1 MGSSWL
7 PRVGLVLILC
17 GSAASLSATEMVYF
31 KNGRNMTIQG
41 HRMGTDTAVLTLL
54 GEGRLE
60 VPADWIER
68 VVPLH
73 REPPRSEAQAV
84 PVGPSPQTTLSH
96 GELDRIIRQVAG
108 RHGLDAELVRS
119 IIRAES
125 NFDPLAVS
133 VKGASG
139 LMQLMPATASTYRV
153 KDVFDAEE
161 NVEAGVRYLKHLMGE
176 FNRNLLMVLAA
187 YNAGPSTVRNH
198 QGIPPF
204 AETREYIRKVLQFYR
219 GDRR

>member
-7 PRVGLVLILC
+7 PRIGLVLMLC
-17 GSAASLSATEMVYF
+17 GSAASMSATELVYF
-31 KNGRNMTIQG
+31 KNGHNMTIEG
-41 HRMGTDTAVLTLL
+41 HRMGTDRAILTLL

-73 REPPRSEAQAV
+73 REPSHPEVQAV
-84 PVGPSPQTTLSH
+84 PARPASPTTLSR
-96 GELDRIIRQVAG
+96 GELDRIIRQVAL
-108 RHGLDAELVRS
+108 RYGLDAELVRS
-119 IIRAES
+119 IVRAES
-125 NFDPLAVS
+125 NFNPLAVS
-133 VKGASG
+133 HKGASG
-139 LMQLMPATASTYRV
+139 LMQLMPATASAYRV

-176 FNRNLLMVLAA
+176 FNRNLVLVLAA
-187 YNAGPSTVRNH
+187 YNAGPAAVRNH

-219 GDRR
+219 GERR

>member
-1 MGSSWL
+1 MGSSW
-7 PRVGLVLILC
+7 PTGIGLVLMLC
-17 GSAASLSATEMVYF
+17 GSAAGLSATELVYF
-31 KNGRNMTIQG
+31 KNGRNMTIEG
-41 HRMGTDTAVLTLL
+41 HRMGTERAVLTLL
-54 GEGRLE
+54 GQGRLE

-73 REPPRSEAQAV
+73 REPQHSEVQAV
-84 PVGPSPQTTLSH
+84 PVGPSPRAALSR

-133 VKGASG
+133 DKGAGG
-139 LMQLMPATASTYRV
+139 LMQLMPATASSYRV
-153 KDVFDAEE
+153 RDIFDAEE

-176 FNRNLLMVLAA
+176 FNRNLVLVLAA
-187 YNAGPSTVRNH
+187 YNAGPSAVRNH

-204 AETREYIRKVLQFYR
+204 AETREYIRKVLRFYR
-219 GDRR
+219 GERR

>member
-1 MGSSWL
+1 MGSSW
-7 PRVGLVLILC
+7 PTGIGLVLMLC
-17 GSAASLSATEMVYF
+17 GSAVSLPAAELVYF
-31 KNGRNMTIQG
+31 RNGRNMTIEG
-41 HRMGTDTAVLTLL
+41 HRMGTDRAVLTLL
-54 GEGRLE
+54 GQGRLE

-73 REPPRSEAQAV
+73 REPPHSEVQAV
-84 PVGPSPQTTLSH
+84 PAGPSPRAALPR
-96 GELDRIIRQVAG
+96 GDLDRIIRQVAG

-133 VKGASG
+133 AKGAGG
-139 LMQLMPATASTYRV
+139 LMQLMPATASSYRV
-153 KDVFDAEE
+153 RDVFDAEE

-176 FNRNLLMVLAA
+176 FNRNLVLVLAA
-187 YNAGPSTVRNH
+187 YNAGPSAVRSH

-219 GDRR
+219 GERR

>member
-1 MGSSWL
+1 MGSSW
-7 PRVGLVLILC
+7 PTGIGLALMLC
-17 GSAASLSATEMVYF
+17 GSAASLSATELVYF
-31 KNGRNMTIQG
+31 RNGRNMTIEG
-41 HRMGTDTAVLTLL
+41 HRMGRDRAILTLP
-54 GEGRLE
+54 GQGRLE

-68 VVPLH
+68 IVPLH
-73 REPPRSEAQAV
+73 REPPHSEVQAA
-84 PVGPSPQTTLSH
+84 PVGPSPRAALSR

-133 VKGASG
+133 DKGASG
-139 LMQLMPATASTYRV
+139 LMQLMPATASSYRV
-153 KDVFDAEE
+153 RDVFDAEE

-176 FNRNLLMVLAA
+176 FNRNLVLVLAA
-187 YNAGPSTVRNH
+187 YNAGPSAVRSH

-219 GDRR
+219 GERR

>member
-7 PRVGLVLILC
+7 HRMGLMLMLC
-17 GSAASLSATEMVYF
+17 GSAASLSATELVYF
-31 KNGRNMTIQG
+31 KNGRHMVIEG
-41 HRMGTDTAVLTLL
+41 HRMGTDRAILTLL

-73 REPPRSEAQAV
+73 RELSYSEVQAV
-84 PVGPSPQTTLSH
+84 PVRTVSPNTLSRR
-96 GELDRIIRQVAG
+96 ELDRIIRQVAR
-108 RHGLDAELVRS
+108 RHGLEAELVRS

-125 NFDPLAVS
+125 NFNPLAVS
-133 VKGASG
+133 EKGASG
-139 LMQLMPATASTYRV
+139 LMQLMPATATAYRV

-176 FNRNLLMVLAA
+176 FNPSLELVLAA
-187 YNAGPSTVRNH
+187 YNAGPTAVRNY

-204 AETREYIRKVLQFYR
+204 AETRDYIHRVLQYYLE
-219 GDRR
+219 RRR